1 VRLGTK
7 MRSNQKGFSL
17 IELLVVVV
25 VIGIVASI
33 AVPYLQRA
41 IRASEAGNTYAT
53 MRAVATTQMS
63 YFSQTNRFARV
74 TEANNLMSGGIGTTI
89 GSDVHRGRFIFS
101 MVPANP
107 TDAELGQTFTMTA
120 TRTDPGVGVTYL
132 YELTE
137 SGVIRQVL
145 P

>member
-1 VRLGTK
+1 
-7 MRSNQKGFSL
+7 MRSNEKGFSL
-17 IELLVVVV
+17 VELLVVVV

-41 IRASEAGNTYAT
+41 IRASEAGNVFAT

-63 YFSQTNRFARV
+63 YYSQTNRFARV

-89 GSDVHRGRFIFS
+89 GSDVHRGRFVIS

-107 TDAELGQTFTMTA
+107 TDVELAEAYTMTA
-120 TRTDPGVGVTYL
+120 TRTDPGEGVTYL
-132 YELTE
+132 YELTQ

>member
-1 VRLGTK
+1 
-7 MRSNQKGFSL
+7 MRKNEKGFSL

-25 VIGIVASI
+25 VIGLVASI

-41 IRASEAGNTYAT
+41 IRASEAGNTHAT

-63 YFSQTNRFARV
+63 FFSQNNRFAHV
-74 TEANNLMSGGIGTTI
+74 TEANNLMSGGIGTEI
-89 GSDVHRGRFIFS
+89 GADVHRGRFVFS
-101 MVPANP
+101 MVPATP
-107 TDAELGQTFTMTA
+107 TPAELAQGYTMTA
-120 TRTDPGVGVTYL
+120 TRMDPGEGITYL
-132 YELTE
+132 YELTQ

>member
-1 VRLGTK
+1 MKKKG
-7 MRSNQKGFSL
+7 SEDGFSL

-53 MRAVATTQMS
+53 MRAVSTTQIS

-74 TEANNLMSGGIGTTI
+74 TEANNLMSGGIGTQI
-89 GSDVHRGRFIFS
+89 GSDVRRGRFVFS
-101 MVPANP
+101 MVPSNP
-107 TDAELGQTFTMTA
+107 TDDELRAGFTMTA
-120 TRTDPGVGVTYL
+120 TRTDPGEGITYL
-132 YELTE
+132 YELSQ
-137 SGVIRQVL
+137 SGFIRQVL